1 MEKRKIKKECGRRNF
16 LKGGKMKEQK
26 KLYKELGHT
35 LLQGNL
41 VYHLLCQEKGRNI
54 CKCWGELFNFSL
66 AQLRSQSIGAIC
78 ILWYRTPIDYNG
90 PAGLKSGNWKM
101 RSVF

>member
-1 MEKRKIKKECGRRNF
+1 MGKRKIKKECGRRNF

-41 VYHLLCQEKGRNI
+41 VYHLLCQEKGRIYVNV
-54 CKCWGELFNFSL
+54 GENCLISHLLNL
-66 AQLRSQSIGAIC
+66 GH
-78 ILWYRTPIDYNG
+78 
-90 PAGLKSGNWKM
+90 K
-101 RSVF
+101 V